1 MKKSIFFVIVAIV
14 VAVVFSACSK
24 GGVSENVRGLI
35 NNNEENKDEV
45 RSNAKSVNSLPA
57 DLQEFIDIFDQKIRK
72 ESIFAPEGGIY
83 KGYKVDGND
92 IIFMV
97 MVLTSH
103 HDEFVDVKNSI
114 NQQKYSNEVRSNFKN
129 GSYREKRLASLLRKY
144 KYNYVM
150 CIIDEKTGD
159 EAKLIFSW
167 KDVPEDFDDEYNW

>member
-45 RSNAKSVNSLPA
+45 RSNAKNVNSLPA

-103 HDEFVDVKNSI
+103 HDEFVDVKNHK
-114 NQQKYSNEVRSNFKN
+114 QEEYSKMMRFDIKKN
-129 GSYREKRLASLLRKY
+129 GNYRVQRLASLLRKY

-167 KDVPEDFDDEYNW
+167 KDVPDDLEDEYNW